1 MRLAALA
8 TACLSAALLVSP
20 AKAGSTTAQFDVT
33 LTIQAGCEVTGPN
46 DLDFG
51 THSFIDSAIT
61 ATTTFSIRCS
71 SGTTGTIALNG
82 GSGASQSIGTR
93 TIETGTNSI
102 NYNLYTAADYLT
114 IWGDGTTGSTVT
126 HSGTGSATT
135 LTIYGRVAA
144 PQTAATGIYSDTIT
158 MTVTF

>member
-1 MRLAALA
+1 MRSAALA
-8 TACLSAALLVSP
+8 IACWLNIVLASP
-20 AKAGSTTAQFDVT
+20 AGAGSTTAQFDVT
-33 LTIQAGCEVTGPN
+33 ITIQAGCEVTGPS

-71 SGTTGTIALNG
+71 NGTTGTIALNG
-82 GSGASQSIGTR
+82 GSGTSQSISTR
-93 TIETGTNSI
+93 TMETGANSI

-126 HSGTGSATT
+126 HNGTGSAAT
-135 LTIYGRVAA
+135 LTIYGRV
-144 PQTAATGIYSDTIT
+144 PSQTAPTPGAYSDTVT

>member
-1 MRLAALA
+1 MRFVALA
-8 TACLSAALLVSP
+8 TTCLAVALLASP
-20 AKAGSTTAQFDVT
+20 AAAGSTTAQFDVT

-51 THSFIDSAIT
+51 THSFIDTAIT

-71 SGTTGTIALNG
+71 SGTTGIIALDG
-82 GSGASQSIGTR
+82 GSGSSPLISRR
-93 TIETGTNSI
+93 TMENGAEDVE
-102 NYNLYTAADYLT
+102 YNLYTAENSL
-114 IWGDGTTGSTVT
+114 WGDGTTGSTVT

-135 LTIYGRVAA
+135 LTIYGQVPA
-144 PQTAATGIYSDTIT
+144 QTAPTTGVYSDTIT

>member
-1 MRLAALA
+1 MRPAALA
-8 TACLSAALLVSP
+8 ATCLSIALSASP
-20 AKAGSTTAQFDVT
+20 AGAGSTTAQFDVT

-82 GSGASQSIGTR
+82 GSGASQSISTR
-93 TIETGTNSI
+93 TMETGGSSI
-102 NYNLYTAADYLT
+102 TYNLYTAADYLT
-114 IWGDGTTGSTVT
+114 IWGNGTTGATVT
-126 HSGTGSATT
+126 HSGTGSAAT
-135 LTIYGRVAA
+135 LTIYGRVPSQIA
-144 PQTAATGIYSDTIT
+144 PATGVYSDTIT